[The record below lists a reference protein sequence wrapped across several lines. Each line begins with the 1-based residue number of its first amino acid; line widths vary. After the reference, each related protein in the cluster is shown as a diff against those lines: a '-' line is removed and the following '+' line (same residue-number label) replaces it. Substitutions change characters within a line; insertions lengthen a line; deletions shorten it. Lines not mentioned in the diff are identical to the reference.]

1 MVGLFRAAAPKA
13 VPRDLLTIYAM
24 TGGLPRY
31 LNMLAEAE
39 ALTAE
44 KAVRYFFSGAG
55 EMFRSDGL
63 RCLADEFGIESPVY
77 QDLLDKIVEGRTRWS
92 ELQEGNG
99 PDVAAY
105 LKRLEAFRII
115 RRLTPFA
122 SGRRRGLT
130 RWEIVEP
137 QFAFFLRFGR
147 PAYCLGGPTTD
158 DCGEFEAA
166 CLAAL
171 PQHLERVLKVWFRR
185 AWLESGEWLEVGGW
199 WERGDGSDVDM
210 VAANP
215 VTKTITFAE
224 VKLDPEACDLK
235 RLERTVERFLEAH
248 PEYASWERRLVGLT
262 LNDLSAV

>member
-1 MVGLFRAAAPKA
+1 MNSGSKA
-13 VPRDLLTIYAM
+13 
-24 TGGLPRY
+24 
-31 LNMLAEAE
+31 
-39 ALTAE
+39 
-44 KAVRYFFSGAG
+44 
-55 EMFRSDGL
+55 RST
-63 RCLADEFGIESPVY
+63 RTSST
-77 QDLLDKIVEGRTRWS
+77 KIVEGRTRWS

-137 QFAFFLRFGR
+137 QFDFSLRFGR

-235 RLERTVERFLEAH
+235 RLERTVGRFLEAH